1 MSCIMKR
8 EDYEKRNVKTG
19 KVKIETESNLGNTI
33 IENETLNDNSND
45 YYDEDFGETVH
56 TETGI
61 SHEVIEEV
69 EEPVVVEEP
78 KQPVKKPKKPLSEKR
93 LKQLE
98 KARKKSRLAYQKRKE
113 QREQEMIEAEVERR
127 LNQRLKKGECLSSQT
142 PTLTQKRGEQKPVK
156 EPVQERSRIVSNT
169 PVETVPV
176 SLPQIPQKSQ
186 RDLEAEEL
194 AKMFGW

>member
-1 MSCIMKR
+1 MKR